1 MQAWARFHPMTHFK
15 FQTWP
20 NTILPLEKF
29 SLLWKTC
36 AAVKYLLWVNKASH
50 QWLKSA
56 SKSANFTDDVII
68 SKRSCD
74 WEGISQTRSNISGL
88 YPWNFLNSVLLLI
101 IRPLKSTTKFRQHL
115 FAVTV
120 IQLSWA
126 TEGRPLQ
133 VLLTVSTRRVTSVV
147 ARLFHEESTLTILKR
162 GEVDKTLPGVM
173 NTKISK
179 IPKTE
184 TFRGDV
190 QIIILVIT
198 AWKDIVFGRS
208 WQMYV
213 ISCSEAH
220 STRRLWHTRNI
231 RKITALMG
239 KTPVAAIVEETCFGP
254 YHFGARG
261 WVRDIRFNR
270 TRWPS
275 PMKLKM
281 SSWWR
286 ENRLEN
292 ETTHLEEA
300 VVVAHLDPS
309 LVSKRA
315 VSLCDIS
322 S

>member
-1 MQAWARFHPMTHFK
+1 MQAWAHFRPMTHFK

-50 QWLKSA
+50 RWLKSA
-56 SKSANFTDDVII
+56 SKSENFTDDVII

-120 IQLSWA
+120 IHLSWA

-162 GEVDKTLPGVM
+162 GEVDKTLPGVT

-208 WQMYV
+208 WQMCYKQFR
-213 ISCSEAH
+213 SAFYAKTLTYKKYTENN
-220 STRRLWHTRNI
+220 STHGKNASRRHCGRDLFWTLPLWRQ
-231 RKITALMG
+231 
-239 KTPVAAIVEETCFGP
+239 
-254 YHFGARG
+254 
-261 WVRDIRFNR
+261 
-270 TRWPS
+270 
-275 PMKLKM
+275 
-281 SSWWR
+281 
-286 ENRLEN
+286 RLG
-292 ETTHLEEA
+292 TGY
-300 VVVAHLDPS
+300 
-309 LVSKRA
+309 
-315 VSLCDIS
+315 
-322 S
+322 

>member
-1 MQAWARFHPMTHFK
+1 MTRLK
-15 FQTWP
+15 FNTWP
-20 NTILPLEKF
+20 NTILPLETF

-68 SKRSCD
+68 SERSTD
-74 WEGISQTRSNISGL
+74 WEGISQTRSNIIKVVSVK
-88 YPWNFLNSVLLLI
+88 FLNSVPLLI
-101 IRPLKSTTKFRQHL
+101 IRPLKSTTKFRQHP

-120 IQLSWA
+120 VQLW
-126 TEGRPLQ
+126 PLQ
-133 VLLTVSTRRVTSVV
+133 VLLTVSTRVTSVV

-239 KTPVAAIVEETCFGP
+239 KTPVPAIVEETCFGP

-261 WVRDIRFNR
+261 WVRDIRYNR

-275 PMKLKM
+275 PMKLTK

-292 ETTHLEEA
+292 ETNHLEEA